1 MRGRRKKGGGR
12 DQGER
17 WETRKSKGEKAKEK
31 EGIASK
37 PSHSLIPPLGGA
49 LTWLELEC
57 HPMCTIT
64 GMRDTPKNI

>member
-1 MRGRRKKGGGR
+1 MGTAINNEGEKKKGGRR

-37 PSHSLIPPLGGA
+37 PPHSLIPPLG
-49 LTWLELEC
+49 
-57 HPMCTIT
+57 
-64 GMRDTPKNI
+64 